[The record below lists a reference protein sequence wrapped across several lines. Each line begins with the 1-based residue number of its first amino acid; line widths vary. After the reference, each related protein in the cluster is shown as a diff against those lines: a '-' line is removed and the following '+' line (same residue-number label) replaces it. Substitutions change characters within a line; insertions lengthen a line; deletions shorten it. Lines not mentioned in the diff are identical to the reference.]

1 MTALPVPESGPP
13 AWREHRSGSPEV
25 DELVRVL
32 AVEQVDARSFTGTST
47 ARPEGRIFGG
57 QILAQALVSA
67 SLSTPGVAHSLHAY
81 FMRAGRPRDEIR
93 FEVDPL
99 RDGRSFSTRRID
111 AVQGGEVICSVM
123 ASFHR
128 PEEGVDHQDPMP
140 DHADPDTLDGR
151 SPFVASDGPARAGA
165 LEIRGCPAGPDARQR
180 AESAVWMRITAPL
193 PDDPLL
199 HRALLAYLS
208 DMSVLHGAFRRHGL
222 RRSEVR
228 TASLDHSLWLHR
240 DGRADGWLLYDS
252 RSPSAAAGR
261 AVGHARL
268 FATDGTL
275 LATAGQEMTVRRRR

>member
-1 MTALPVPESGPP
+1 VTALPLPESGPP
-13 AWREHRSGSPEV
+13 AWRVHRSGSAQV

-32 AVEQVDARSFTGTST
+32 AVEQVDDHLCTATST
-47 ARPEGRIFGG
+47 SRPEGRVFGG

-140 DHADPDTLDGR
+140 AHPDPEALDGR

-165 LEIRGCPAGPDARQR
+165 LEIRGCPADPDDRRR

-193 PDDPLL
+193 PNDPLL

-222 RRSEVR
+222 RRSEIR
-228 TASLDHSLWLHR
+228 AASLDHSLWLHR

-268 FATDGTL
+268 FAADGTL